1 MRERI
6 ALIIKKAVPKEDFEV
21 SVPEKSEFGH
31 YSTNAA
37 LRLAQAKGKNPKE
50 EAGELVAKIERLA
63 PKDFFEKIEIAGPGF
78 INFWI
83 EKSVF
88 QKELLAIHKK
98 KDFGKSERGMGKK
111 VIVEY
116 SSPNIAKPMHVG
128 HLRSTVIGDALANIH
143 EFLGYKVIR
152 WNYLGDWGT
161 QFGQLIAA
169 YKLWGKK
176 SEIQASPV
184 KTLEKLYVRFHK
196 EMKSRPDLEDMGR
209 EEFRKLEEGDRENR
223 RLWEWFRS
231 ESLKEFARIYKRLG
245 VKFNV
250 SIGESFYEKDLRPII
265 ERLLRRGIAKESEGA
280 LIVDL
285 EKEGLPPALIR
296 KSDGA
301 TLYIT
306 RDLANLEYRIKKYKP
321 AKILYVVANEQ
332 SLHFEQ
338 LFAIAKILG
347 LKSSELHH
355 VKFGLVL
362 GSDRQKFSTR
372 EGKTVALEELI
383 EKLIKLAHDIVLA
396 KNPKLKAKDKKMI
409 AEAVGLGALKYN
421 DLREHRHS
429 DVIFD
434 WKKMLDISGDSAPY
448 LEYSYARL
456 EGIKKKVRSSE
467 GPDVSL
473 LVAESELALIHKIL
487 EFPCVIEASADQLI
501 TNNLAKFLYELAALS
516 NKFYETTPVAKAENA
531 KLKAGRLLLIDMVAR
546 VLKRGLGLLGIKT
559 PSRL

>member
-37 LRLAQAKGKNPKE
+37 LRLAQTKGKNSKE
-50 EAGELVAKIERLA
+50 VAGELVAKIERAA